1 MSATAVS
8 TVVAL
13 DEGLTVHAQG
23 NPRPD
28 PSALSILL
36 DRKRLWRGPAPKP
49 EKPSAAPT
57 GYAELDAALPS
68 GGWPES
74 ALSEIMLA
82 ADGIGE
88 IQLLLP
94 TLVRLTQQGRAVVW
108 VAPPYRPYAP
118 ALARAGVDLG
128 QLHVIAAA
136 DQAPWAL
143 EQCLRSQ
150 ACAAVLGWLPRAD
163 DRCLRRLQVAA
174 ETGHAL
180 GFLFRPEAA
189 TRNPSP
195 AALRLHLQPGL
206 LRVLKCRGGVAPAR
220 AFALSPARLAG

>member
-1 MSATAVS
+1 MSAAAAS
-8 TVVAL
+8 TVVEL
-13 DEGLTVHAQG
+13 NT
-23 NPRPD
+23 
-28 PSALSILL
+28 LL

-49 EKPSAAPT
+49 DTPSAAPT
-57 GYAELDAALPS
+57 GHVELDAALPS

-74 ALSEIMLA
+74 AISELMLA

-118 ALARAGVDLG
+118 ALARAGVDLA
-128 QLHVIAAA
+128 QLHVIDAD

-189 TRNPSP
+189 AQNPSP
-195 AALRLHLQPGL
+195 AALRLALQPGL
-206 LRVLKCRGGVAPAR
+206 LRVLKCRGGVAPER
-220 AFALSPARLAG
+220 AFALNTADLNTAALPTAQLAG